1 MCPKG
6 RTPSTK
12 IHIMLYRKQYM
23 RRMHMHRP
31 LAGYFAKRSEAMETA
46 KGQNDRLCLCMR
58 VIAPLGVFKTIA
70 GNEKAANLT
79 KD

>member
-1 MCPKG
+1 
-6 RTPSTK
+6 
-12 IHIMLYRKQYM
+12 
-23 RRMHMHRP
+23 MHRP

-46 KGQNDRLCLCMR
+46 KGQNDRLCISVR